1 MPAGK
6 RASEDDRHDCRRS
19 HCAAT
24 MLQAGHAMDV
34 RKDYWFRTTEYLL
47 TPLVAGDADA
57 AGFAV
62 ADDSIAL

>member
-1 MPAGK
+1 
-6 RASEDDRHDCRRS
+6 
-19 HCAAT
+19 